1 MKKDKLNEDEKFKI
15 HVDKKTL
22 ENPSET
28 KKLAMLKRK
37 NPNIEFDLEP
47 STSQSSTS
55 MTQMEENEVLE
66 PEAIIT
72 PQDQSTIKYL
82 SNVKDSNTGETSK
95 PFTIVDKNY
104 QMIRGLGSNN
114 EIVMAVFCH
123 DDMDDEGNNIIH
135 SIDEFESK
143 IALPMKER
151 LEMESLDLQGADIQS
166 TPDVQET
173 TGDTYE
179 GYKHYLV
186 NKQTNE
192 VRKFKTIEEMLS
204 GNKLDEEEY
213 MGVSKFKKHTN
224 ERLFGSGKKKHG
236 TINEISPTG
245 EESDEEMNIKAK
257 KLMDMIKTKLPNV
270 IATIKTP
277 VAQREVIAAFAELIG
292 VPRNGLS
299 NLVSGLKDLAK
310 QPEQPV
316 TESKV
321 ITKNQLMESLKLNK
335 VIKTIKVKD
344 IK

>member
-1 MKKDKLNEDEKFKI
+1 MKKNKLNEGLEMDMQTYKKVKGTIDPKVNVKI
-15 HVDKKTL
+15 TGDRPAPT
-22 ENPSET
+22 
-28 KKLAMLKRK
+28 M
-37 NPNIEFDLEP
+37 
-47 STSQSSTS
+47 STMSTVREDDS
-55 MTQMEENEVLE
+55 LE

-82 SNVKDSNTGETSK
+82 SNVKDTNSGEISK

-104 QMIRGLGSNN
+104 QMIRGLDGNN

-123 DDMDDEGNNIIH
+123 DDMDEEGNNIIH
-135 SIDEFESK
+135 SIEEFESK

-151 LEMESLDLQGADIQS
+151 LEMESIELQGQDIQS

-173 TGDTYE
+173 TEDTYE

-204 GNKLDEEEY
+204 SNKLDEEEY

-224 ERLFGSGKKKHG
+224 ERLFGAGKRKVD
-236 TINEISPTG
+236 TLNEISPTG

-257 KLMDMIKTKLPNV
+257 KLMDLIIKRIPKN
-270 IATIKTP
+270 IIDTIKTP
-277 VAQREVIAAFAELIG
+277 VAKREVIAAFAEMIG
-292 VPRNGLS
+292 VPRAGLT
-299 NLVSGLKDLAK
+299 NLISGLKVMSK

-321 ITKNQLMESLKLNK
+321 ITKNQLVESLEIKK

>member
-1 MKKDKLNEDEKFKI
+1 MKKNKLNEGLEMDMQTYKKVKGTIDPKVNVKI
-15 HVDKKTL
+15 TGDRPAPT
-22 ENPSET
+22 
-28 KKLAMLKRK
+28 M
-37 NPNIEFDLEP
+37 
-47 STSQSSTS
+47 STVREDDS
-55 MTQMEENEVLE
+55 LE

-95 PFTIVDKNY
+95 PFTIADKIY
-104 QMIRGLGSNN
+104 QMIRGLDGDN

-123 DDMDDEGNNIIH
+123 DDMDEEGNNIIH
-135 SIDEFESK
+135 SIEEFESK

-151 LEMESLDLQGADIQS
+151 LEMESVELQGQDIQS

-173 TGDTYE
+173 SEDTYE

-186 NKQTNE
+186 NRQTNE

-204 GNKLDEEEY
+204 SNKLEEEEY

-224 ERLFGSGKKKHG
+224 ERLFGAGKRKVDAL
-236 TINEISPTG
+236 NEISPTG
-245 EESDEEMNIKAK
+245 EESDEEMNAKAK
-257 KLMDMIKTKLPNV
+257 KLMALIIKRIPKN
-270 IATIKTP
+270 IIDTIKTP
-277 VAQREVIAAFAELIG
+277 VAKREVIAAFAEMIG
-292 VPRNGLS
+292 VPRTGLS
-299 NLVSGLKDLAK
+299 NLIGGLKVMSKQPD

-321 ITKNQLMESLKLNK
+321 ITKNQLIESLDINK

>member
-1 MKKDKLNEDEKFKI
+1 MKKIKLNEGLEMDMQTYKKVKGTLDPKVNVKI
-15 HVDKKTL
+15 TGDRPAPT
-22 ENPSET
+22 
-28 KKLAMLKRK
+28 
-37 NPNIEFDLEP
+37 
-47 STSQSSTS
+47 
-55 MTQMEENEVLE
+55 MTTVREDDSLE

-104 QMIRGLGSNN
+104 QMIRGLDGNN

-123 DDMDDEGNNIIH
+123 DDMDEEGNNIIH
-135 SIDEFESK
+135 SIEEFESK

-151 LEMESLDLQGADIQS
+151 LEMESIGLQGQDIQT

-204 GNKLDEEEY
+204 SSKLDEEEY

-224 ERLFGSGKKKHG
+224 ERLFGSGKRKVEPL
-236 TINEISPTG
+236 NEVTPTG
-245 EESDEEMNIKAK
+245 EESDEEMNVKAK

-310 QPEQPV
+310 QPEKPV

-321 ITKNQLMESLKLNK
+321 ITKNQLIESLEISK